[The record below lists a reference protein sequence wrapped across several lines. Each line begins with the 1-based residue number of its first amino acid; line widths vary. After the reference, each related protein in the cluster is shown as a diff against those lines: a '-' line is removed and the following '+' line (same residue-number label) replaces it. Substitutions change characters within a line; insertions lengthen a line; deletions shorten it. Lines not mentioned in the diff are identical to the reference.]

1 MASLYQRNRS
11 PFWWI
16 KYRNGAGKT
25 CYESTGY
32 RYGTASETAKARQ
45 LKARKT
51 QEEADTARVS
61 NAEFFDHWVLT
72 FLETRY
78 GKRPNTLT
86 KYRQSWNAISAY
98 LESLNLRRPRQVKRE
113 HVMGFL
119 AWRQKPPR
127 DSGMRSV
134 CLNSAILDTKVW
146 RIIMFEAVAR
156 EYTMTNPCS
165 RLQIAADDPEE
176 KHEISAEEEILIR
189 DLLKTQPEWMRISF
203 EIAMHQG
210 CRFSET
216 CVLLKDVDL
225 DRNQITFTIKG
236 GKRHTTKL
244 IPALRPLFER
254 LKAEGRETAF
264 DMPDQR
270 ARPWHRFFHKKGLG
284 HLSFHCT
291 RVTVI
296 TRLARAGVPEQQAMR
311 FIGHATLEV
320 HRVYQKLKTDDL
332 DACVA
337 VLNLPCTA

>member
-1 MASLYQRNRS
+1 
-11 PFWWI
+11 
-16 KYRNGAGKT
+16 
-25 CYESTGY
+25 
-32 RYGTASETAKARQ
+32 
-45 LKARKT
+45 
-51 QEEADTARVS
+51 
-61 NAEFFDHWVLT
+61 
-72 FLETRY
+72 
-78 GKRPNTLT
+78 
-86 KYRQSWNAISAY
+86 
-98 LESLNLRRPRQVKRE
+98 
-113 HVMGFL
+113 MGFL

-216 CVLLKDVDL
+216 CVPLKDVDL
-225 DRNQITFTIKG
+225 ARNEITFTIKG
-236 GKRHTTKL
+236 GKRHKTTL

-254 LKAEGRETAF
+254 LIAQGRETAF
-264 DMPDQR
+264 EMPDQR

-284 HLSFHCT
+284 QP
-291 RVTVI
+291 
-296 TRLARAGVPEQQAMR
+296 AGKAGCR
-311 FIGHATLEV
+311 WSL
-320 HRVYQKLKTDDL
+320 R
-332 DACVA
+332 
-337 VLNLPCTA
+337 